1 MVDVDARRVGRL
13 GMLAAG
19 AQAQSKPRLVEYNG
33 GEHEDCDSNVGGNAG
48 VLEQQRSD
56 KRYSAKYGNRGDPE
70 GIGKLYLLYAL
81 NDAGH
86 EDGKRGG
93 EHV

>member
-1 MVDVDARRVGRL
+1 MVDVDARRIGRL

-19 AQAQSKPRLVEYNG
+19 AQAQAKPRLIKYNRG
-33 GEHEDCDSNVGGNAG
+33 NYKNSDSNVGGDIG

-56 KRYSAKYGNRGDPE
+56 KRYLTQHGNGGDTE
-70 GIGKLYLLYAL
+70 GIGKLYLLHAL
-81 NDAGH
+81 DDAGH
-86 EDGKRGG
+86 EDGERGG